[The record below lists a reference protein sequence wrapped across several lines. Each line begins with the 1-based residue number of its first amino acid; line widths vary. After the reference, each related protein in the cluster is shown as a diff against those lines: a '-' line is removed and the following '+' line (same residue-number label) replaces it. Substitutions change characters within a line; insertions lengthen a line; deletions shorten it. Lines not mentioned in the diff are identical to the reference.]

1 MSKASNQSQYLS
13 ATISVTL
20 EDAKLDRSWDVPSF
34 SKPRF

>member
-1 MSKASNQSQYLS
+1 MSKASNQS
-13 ATISVTL
+13 ISVTL